1 VALKRCLHLRVEND
15 HGRLSRA
22 SHVSHGIL
30 GEAVRWPMMTACDRM
45 TTVGE
50 RDLEIDE
57 LLAMLAAGRR
67 VRATNPED
75 VVSTG

>member
-1 VALKRCLHLRVEND
+1 
-15 HGRLSRA
+15 
-22 SHVSHGIL
+22 
-30 GEAVRWPMMTACDRM
+30 MMTACDRM
-45 TTVGE
+45 TPVGE